1 MTANPIERLDVPLR
15 SVEASVTRLRNLL
28 APAGP
33 SQPASDGELAEYRHL
48 LYDAD
53 PDATTRPFIEIHHH
67 ASTRRST
74 S

>member
-1 MTANPIERLDVPLR
+1 MTANPIERLDVPATDVVAATAR
-15 SVEASVTRLRNLL
+15 IAK
-28 APAGP
+28 PADDDISAGL
-33 SQPASDGELAEYRHL
+33 SAEYRHL

-74 S
+74 R